1 MTADIVKHCKSCV
14 KCQVI
19 NKAPPPK
26 APLVCTEIVTIPFE
40 RVAIDLVG
48 PLSRAR
54 GGHQYLLTYICVA
67 TRWLEALLLM
77 SITARAG

>member
-1 MTADIVKHCKSCV
+1 MTADIVKHCKSCA

-26 APLVCTEIVTIPFE
+26 APLVCREVVTIPFE